1 MNTNMITEK
10 AYAKLNI
17 SLDVSKPRED
27 GYHDMIMVMQTV
39 SLCDELTIVP
49 DETGTVRAEADL
61 RYIPRD
67 DRNLAV
73 KAAKLYFRKTGREK
87 AGAVIRMKKRI
98 PVGAGMA
105 GGSSDA
111 AAVIRALNR
120 AHGNELKK
128 EEMLELAEMTGSDV
142 AFCLMGGTALAEG
155 RGEILTPLRPL
166 PECTFVIC
174 KPEFSVST
182 PELFHA
188 LDREKLRVHPDTA
201 GILEAIKE
209 GNLAQVCRRMY
220 NVFEDVSDRRM
231 KPIAE
236 IKNRLM
242 NRGAVGAVMTG
253 TGSAVF
259 GIFTDE
265 ERAKKACAAFSKEY
279 PFACTAKPV
288 ETLI

>member
-1 MNTNMITEK
+1 M
-10 AYAKLNI
+10 
-17 SLDVSKPRED
+17 
-27 GYHDMIMVMQTV
+27 
-39 SLCDELTIVP
+39 
-49 DETGTVRAEADL
+49 
-61 RYIPRD
+61 
-67 DRNLAV
+67 
-73 KAAKLYFRKTGREK
+73 
-87 AGAVIRMKKRI
+87 
-98 PVGAGMA
+98 
-105 GGSSDA
+105 
-111 AAVIRALNR
+111 
-120 AHGNELKK
+120 
-128 EEMLELAEMTGSDV
+128 
-142 AFCLMGGTALAEG
+142 
-155 RGEILTPLRPL
+155 
-166 PECTFVIC
+166 
-174 KPEFSVST
+174 
-182 PELFHA
+182 
-188 LDREKLRVHPDTA
+188 
-201 GILEAIKE
+201 EAIKE